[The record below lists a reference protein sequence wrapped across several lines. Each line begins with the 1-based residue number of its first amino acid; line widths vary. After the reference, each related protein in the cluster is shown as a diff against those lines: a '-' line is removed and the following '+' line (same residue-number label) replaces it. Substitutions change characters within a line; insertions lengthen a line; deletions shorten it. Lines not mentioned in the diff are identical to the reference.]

1 MDEKMRAL
9 RFLDASRDTCLESSR
24 WNNNRTPNRFL
35 DAHMDYYPRPHTATL
50 ETPDPQIIA
59 LGPRNKTGYKHLS
72 SPHHFSSL
80 LTVPVPAPIPTPG
93 VLPLCPSRLLFL
105 GA

>member
-1 MDEKMRAL
+1 
-9 RFLDASRDTCLESSR
+9 
-24 WNNNRTPNRFL
+24 
-35 DAHMDYYPRPHTATL
+35 MDYYPRPHTATL

-59 LGPRNKTGYKHLS
+59 LDPRNKTGYNHLCSPHHLS